1 MNAALS
7 HLDDRLEA
15 AVAHCKTSA
24 LADVE
29 TMRAELRT
37 WSVGIKTEIQQF
49 ADAIR
54 NDGGGGG
61 MQSRLHEGKGTGSGI
76 DKKELAV
83 WKLSEDISKVHFR
96 HWVNA
101 IDIQLEAIHG
111 WKFSKY
117 VLNRVKRSPVEISQ
131 GVFEDCL
138 RQAGADV
145 SKDNAIE
152 RMAPDDNDYK
162 SAEKTKFL
170 YAYFIGRLN
179 MDLHDRI
186 SSIESENGFEVYRQI
201 SQILDAVP
209 ESSS

>member
-29 TMRAELRT
+29 TMCAELRT
-37 WSVGIKTEIQQF
+37 WSVGVKTGIQQLD
-49 ADAIR
+49 DAIR
-54 NDGGGGG
+54 GGGGG
-61 MQSRLHEGKGTGSGI
+61 GGVQSRLHEGKGTGGGI

-83 WKLSEDISKVHFR
+83 WKLLENISQVQFR

-101 IDIQLEAIHG
+101 IDIQLEATHS
-111 WKFSKY
+111 WKCPEY

-131 GVFEDCL
+131 AVFEDCL

-145 SKDNAIE
+145 AKDDDIE
-152 RMAPDDNDYK
+152 
-162 SAEKTKFL
+162 
-170 YAYFIGRLN
+170 
-179 MDLHDRI
+179 
-186 SSIESENGFEVYRQI
+186 
-201 SQILDAVP
+201 
-209 ESSS
+209 